1 MEEQTVPVTQDLVS
15 NNPPE
20 NSSERPSDS
29 VIVGAEA
36 VDAEGNVDVVFKFC
50 DRQESMVTAW
60 REIFQKYI
68 PDKVEVLIYLKKISL
83 KYFSLLCN

>member
-1 MEEQTVPVTQDLVS
+1 MEEQTAPVSQDLVS

-20 NSSERPSDS
+20 NSSETRPSDS
-29 VIVGAEA
+29 VTVGAEA

-50 DRQESMVTAW
+50 DRQESMVAAW

-68 PDKVEVLIYLKKISL
+68 PDKVEVSI
-83 KYFSLLCN
+83 FF